1 MTLMEK
7 LVSLR
12 KEHKFSQEELA
23 EKLGVSRQTIS
34 KWERGEASPDM
45 GNAIQ
50 LAKIYDISLD
60 EIARCITGEEEPVKP
75 HGISLKKETYRN
87 AAESRAASNEYIRMV
102 LPEKESDEIYP
113 QLNAYT
119 SAGSKKEADKMP
131 ERNEPVHEEK
141 TFENSQSSVR
151 MQKSRGFFTDYQRE
165 AIGKKLMKFPFWA
178 LALFIFLFFGG
189 VGHLWEYSWIVFLLV
204 PVYYTTIKAWVTK
217 NAFYF
222 LYPLFATAA
231 FCFLCIAFNAGDS
244 LSGFFAIWAFGSI
257 PLYYTAIIA
266 YRKKKC
272 KFFCFPVA
280 VVILFL
286 SGTLV
291 YNSPEL
297 WLWLFALIPFY
308 YIYSSKIDEIIFGRK
323 K

>member
-60 EIARCITGEEEPVKP
+60 EIARCITGEEDPVKP

-87 AAESRAASNEYIRMV
+87 AAESSAASNEYIRMV

-113 QLNAYT
+113 QLNAYK
-119 SAGSKKEADKMP
+119 SADGGNVSDKMP
-131 ERNEPVHEEK
+131 ERKTVHEEK
-141 TFENSQSSVR
+141 TFENDQESVR
-151 MQKSRGFFTDYQRE
+151 VQKIKGYFTDYQRE
-165 AIGKKLMKFPFWA
+165 AVGKKLMKFPFWA
-178 LALFIFLFFGG
+178 LAIFIFLFFGG
-189 VGHLWEYSWIVFLLV
+189 VLRLWEYSWIVFLLI
-204 PVYYTTIKAWVTK
+204 PVYYTTIKAWVSK

-231 FCFLCIAFNAGDS
+231 FCFLCMAFNGES
-244 LSGFFAIWAFGSI
+244 LMAAFFAVWTFGSI
-257 PLYYTAIIA
+257 PLYYTSIIA

-280 VVILFL
+280 VAILFV

-291 YNSPEL
+291 FGSGEL

-308 YIYSSKIDEIIFGRK
+308 YIYSSKIDEKIFGGK